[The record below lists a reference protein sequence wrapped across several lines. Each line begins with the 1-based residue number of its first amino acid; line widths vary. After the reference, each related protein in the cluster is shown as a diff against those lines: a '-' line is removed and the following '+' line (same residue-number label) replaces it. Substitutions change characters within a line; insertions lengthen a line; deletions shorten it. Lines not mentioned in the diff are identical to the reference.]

1 MATDDLNRLVSW
13 ADALLTS
20 MTPAARRQ
28 LMGDMARNLR
38 ASQSKRIR
46 ANIQPDG
53 SPMTPRKPLKK
64 LAKKRGTT
72 RRKMFQ
78 HLVSP
83 RWLKATS
90 TEYQAVVE
98 FVGSANRLATI
109 HQYGLK
115 DRIKGREISYPA
127 RELLGLET
135 KELEK
140 MEEILLEFMLP
151 SFHSQ

>member
-1 MATDDLNRLVSW
+1 MATDELSRLTSW
-13 ADALLTS
+13 ADGLLAS

-28 LMGDMARNLR
+28 LMGKLARSLR
-38 ASQSKRIR
+38 ASQNKRIR

-64 LAKKRGTT
+64 LANKRGAT

-90 TEYQAVVE
+90 TEHQAVVE
-98 FVGSANRLATI
+98 FVGSASRLATI

-127 RELLGLET
+127 RGLLGVTTEEVEQLET
-135 KELEK
+135 
-140 MEEILLEFMLP
+140 LLCAHLIM
-151 SFHSQ
+151 

>member
-1 MATDDLNRLVSW
+1 MATDDLNRLISW
-13 ADALLTS
+13 ADALLVG

-28 LMGDMARNLR
+28 LMGEMARNLR

-64 LAKKRGTT
+64 LAKKRGAT

-90 TEYQAVVE
+90 TEHQAVVE

-127 RELLGLET
+127 RELLGITNREVG
-135 KELEK
+135 
-140 MEEILLEFMLP
+140 LLEDLLLT
-151 SFHSQ
+151 HVKN

>member
-1 MATDDLNRLVSW
+1 MATDDLSRLTQW
-13 ADALLTS
+13 ADGLLAS
-20 MTPAARRQ
+20 MEPAARRQ
-28 LMGDMARNLR
+28 LAGEMARTLR
-38 ASQSKRIR
+38 ASQTHRIR

-64 LAKKRGTT
+64 LAKKRGAT

-90 TEYQAVVE
+90 TEHQAIVE

-115 DRIKGREISYPA
+115 DRIKGREIRYPA
-127 RELLGLET
+127 RELLGITEQERDQLET
-135 KELEK
+135 T
-140 MEEILLEFMLP
+140 LLAHLTKGL
-151 SFHSQ
+151 

>member
-1 MATDDLNRLVSW
+1 MATDDLNRLVNW
-13 ADALLTS
+13 ADALLAG
-20 MTPAARRQ
+20 MTQAARRQ
-28 LMGDMARNLR
+28 LMGEMARNLR

-53 SPMTPRKPLKK
+53 SAMTPRKPLKT
-64 LAKKRGTT
+64 LAKKRGAT

-78 HLVSP
+78 HLISP

-90 TEYQAVVE
+90 TEHQAVVE

-115 DRIKGREISYPA
+115 DRIKGREIRYPA
-127 RELLGLET
+127 RELLGIT
-135 KELEK
+135 S
-140 MEEILLEFMLP
+140 EEVELLEDLLLARLT
-151 SFHSQ
+151 S

>member
-1 MATDDLNRLVSW
+1 MTTDDLNRLVSW
-13 ADALLTS
+13 ADALLAG

-53 SPMTPRKPLKK
+53 SPMLPRKPLKK
-64 LAKKRGTT
+64 LAKKRGAT

-90 TEYQAVVE
+90 TEHQAVVE

-127 RELLGLET
+127 RELLGIAMQDLNLLET
-135 KELEK
+135 TIIKW
-140 MEEILLEFMLP
+140 FP
-151 SFHSQ
+151 

>member
-1 MATDDLNRLVSW
+1 MATDDLNRLISW
-13 ADALLTS
+13 ADALLAS
-20 MTPAARRQ
+20 MTPVARRQ
-28 LMGDMARNLR
+28 LMGEMARNLR

-46 ANIQPDG
+46 ANLQPDG
-53 SPMTPRKPLKK
+53 SPMTPRKQLKK
-64 LAKKRGTT
+64 LAKKRGAT

-90 TEYQAVVE
+90 TEHQAVVE

-115 DRIKGREISYPA
+115 DRIKGREIRYPA
-127 RELLGLET
+127 RELLGITNQEVERLEELLLAHLT
-135 KELEK
+135 K
-140 MEEILLEFMLP
+140 
-151 SFHSQ
+151 